1 MIFGITSFVLIIA
14 LSLRLTFGRF
24 LSRLP
29 EDQRKVSVENFKAY
43 VKWIAG
49 WKLSFLKLE
58 RWDRC
63 LDYLIAWGR
72 KNYQGWTVWG
82 FYALVLSYVYLA
94 LSGMFF
100 AWFVPR
106 GLYGFPLLL
115 HVTAGALFAICLTVI
130 LFLKARVYL
139 PEKLGPQA
147 AAQEKQGKS
156 GFWCP
161 LLKKS
166 FPRIYL
172 EALAFWVF
180 VLAGFLL
187 AASTL
192 GSMLPYF
199 NYPAQIFFFHLHRW
213 SALTSVLCAIVGL
226 DAIVE

>member
-43 VKWIAG
+43 VKWITG

-58 RWDRC
+58 RWDHC

-72 KNYQGWTVWG
+72 KNYLGWTVWV

-115 HVTAGALFAICLTVI
+115 HVAAGALFAISLTIVFFI
-130 LFLKARVYL
+130 KARVYL
-139 PEKLGPQA
+139 PEKLRLKTEGQ
-147 AAQEKQGKS
+147 QKG

-161 LLKKS
+161 LLRKS

-213 SALTSVLCAIVGL
+213 SALTSVLSACLAIDVM
-226 DAIVE
+226 IVE

>member
-29 EDQRKVSVENFKAY
+29 EDRRKISVENFKAY

-72 KNYQGWTVWG
+72 KNYQGWTVWA
-82 FYALVLSYVYLA
+82 FYAMAFSYVYLA
-94 LSGMFF
+94 LSGLVF

-106 GLYGFPLLL
+106 GLFGFPLLL
-115 HVTAGALFAICLTVI
+115 HVAAGALFALSLTIV
-130 LFLKARVYL
+130 LFVKARVYL
-139 PEKLGPQA
+139 PEKLRLKAEGQ
-147 AAQEKQGKS
+147 QKS

-161 LLKKS
+161 FLRKS
-166 FPRIYL
+166 LPRIYL

-213 SALTSVLCAIVGL
+213 SALASVLAAIVGL
-226 DAIVE
+226 DSIIE

>member
-1 MIFGITSFVLIIA
+1 MFFGITSFVLIVA
-14 LSLRLTFGRF
+14 LSVRVTFGRY
-24 LSRLP
+24 LNRLP
-29 EDQRKVSVENFKAY
+29 EEKRNFCVENFKGY
-43 VKWIAG
+43 IDWVAG
-49 WKLSFLKLE
+49 WKLSFLKPE
-58 RWDRC
+58 RWDRS
-63 LDYLIAWGR
+63 LDYLLAWGR
-72 KNYQGWTVWG
+72 KNYRSWTVWV
-82 FYALVLSYVYLA
+82 FYTLALCYCYLA

-115 HVTAGALFAICLTVI
+115 HVAAGALFAICLTVV
-130 LFLKARVYL
+130 LFLKARIYL
-139 PEKLGPQA
+139 PEALARRIAGQDKG
-147 AAQEKQGKS
+147 

-166 FPRIYL
+166 FPRVYL

-199 NYPAQIFFFHLHRW
+199 NFPAQIFFFHVHRW
-213 SALTSVLCAIVGL
+213 SALASVLSAILGL
-226 DAIVE
+226 DAIIE

>member
-1 MIFGITSFVLIIA
+1 MIFGITSFVLIVI
-14 LSLRLTFGRF
+14 LGLRLTFGRF
-24 LSRLP
+24 LGRLP
-29 EDQRKVSVENFKAY
+29 EDKRKISTENFKAY

-63 LDYLIAWGR
+63 LDRLVAWGR
-72 KNYQGWTVWG
+72 KNFPGWTAWV
-82 FYALVLSYVYLA
+82 FYVLVLCYVYLA
-94 LSGMFF
+94 FSGLFF

-115 HVTAGALFAICLTVI
+115 HVAAGALFAISLTII

-139 PEKLGPQA
+139 PEKLESRA
-147 AAQEKQGKS
+147 AAQEKG

-161 LLKKS
+161 LLGKNL
-166 FPRIYL
+166 PRIYL
-172 EALAFWVF
+172 EAVAFWVF
-180 VLAGFLL
+180 VAAGFFL

-199 NYPAQIFFFHLHRW
+199 NYPAQIFFFNLHRW
-213 SALTSVLCAIVGL
+213 SALASVLSAILAL
-226 DAIVE
+226 DVMIVD